1 MVYEGAE
8 AQIPHLSGGQIE
20 QEASTFLKENWG
32 GDFPVDVEAIC
43 DQLGVGVVYVPGIY
57 RNFGVDSYIN
67 SDFTAIVVDEDA
79 AVNNEARYRFSIAH
93 ELGHLVLHKE
103 YYPSN
108 IYDLESFLMY
118 ITIDRNSDAE
128 HQADM
133 FAAAL
138 LVPLDELKTQMEEV
152 FGRDLRVGFEDV
164 SEETRSFAYSAIVDY
179 FQVSDAVLAKRISK
193 LLK

>member
-67 SDFTAIVVDEDA
+67 SDFTTIVVDEDA

-108 IYDLESFLMY
+108 IYDLESFLRY

>member
-108 IYDLESFLMY
+108 IYDLESFLRY